1 MHSHEYRVPEPFT
14 GLSVVVIGAA
24 SSGEDIAREVAT
36 LAREV
41 HICSRHWLPQ
51 DTAATPHLLESPP
64 NLWRRPM
71 RALLVDAE
79 HWLCGV
85 GPAFEHFLII
95 LRVVDE
101 GQVTCASADGT
112 VTFGDGHCTHADVI
126 LHCTGYLYSLP
137 FLDVHGA
144 VEVADNCV
152 TPVYQHVFPPSFAP
166 TLSFVGLPWKVVPFL
181 LCEMQSKWIAM
192 VLAGSAKLPARCDM
206 QAVVAAEEARVAEAG
221 CPRKYYHCM
230 DNNQFQYVDWL
241 AAACGLPP
249 LPAWRE
255 RMYIAN
261 RELKKSRPV
270 GYRDA

>member
-1 MHSHEYRVPEPFT
+1 MHSHEYRVPEPFA

-24 SSGEDIAREVAT
+24 SSGEDISREVAT

-41 HICSRHWLPQ
+41 HICSRHWLPR
-51 DTAATPHLLESPP
+51 DTAATPHLLESPT

-71 RALLVDAE
+71 
-79 HWLCGV
+79 
-85 GPAFEHFLII
+85 
-95 LRVVDE
+95 
-101 GQVTCASADGT
+101 VTCASADGT

-152 TPVYQHVFPPSFAP
+152 TPVYQHVFPPSLAP
-166 TLSFVGLPWKVVPFL
+166 TLSFVGLPWKVVPFP
-181 LCEMQSKWIAM
+181 LCEMQSKWIAK

-221 CPRKYYHCM
+221 APRRYYHCM
-230 DNNQFQYVDWL
+230 DNNQFRYVDWL

-255 RMYIAN
+255 QMYTATK
-261 RELKKSRPV
+261 ELRKSRPV